1 MEDKYEAAK
10 LKERYLA
17 YLIDL
22 ILILFLSS
30 ILASAIGA
38 KPVVSKICIYYQ
50 YGVHKI
56 MGELSSNSGIRFI
69 ISYFI
74 ISLSYFFYEGYFG
87 YSLGKLIFKMNTAII
102 AGRKNLLSCIYRS
115 LIKSIP
121 PIAIIDA
128 LFAFKKRLK
137 QTLSER
143 KLGFIMV
150 RKKDIKI
157 TYVNYLLFAIV
168 FYYLPLLSLVIIAYF
183 FPWSQT
189 IPPSAPGTMKN
200 LKPSEGQLNLIFMN
214 NFSID
219 YQYYI
224 LGGLILLFSS
234 IIQVFGGAL
243 IPGKAMGDAL
253 LTYPSFVI
261 YGVFPHFFI
270 ETMGYVFGIMSGA
283 YTTSMLV
290 SLTEGYFER
299 KEVTYVG
306 NTILWYLKRVVIFAM
321 ISFLLLVIAAYV
333 ETYVTSYLLSHFY

>member
-1 MEDKYEAAK
+1 MSLDKEKYMPVS

-30 ILASAIGA
+30 ILASAMGA
-38 KPVVSKICIYYQ
+38 EPVVSKICVYYQ
-50 YGVHKI
+50 
-56 MGELSSNSGIRFI
+56 
-69 ISYFI
+69 YFI

-102 AGRKNLLSCIYRS
+102 AGRKNFWGSIYRS
-115 LIKSIP
+115 VVKSIP
-121 PIAIIDA
+121 PIAVIDA

-143 KLGFIMV
+143 KLGFIVV

-157 TYVNYLLFAIV
+157 TYVNYLLFAIF
-168 FYYLPLLSLVIIAYF
+168 FYYLPLLSLIIIAYF

-200 LKPSEGQLNLIFMN
+200 LKPSESQLNIIFIN

-224 LGGLILLFSS
+224 LGGLILLFNS
-234 IIQVFGGAL
+234 IIEVFGGAL
-243 IPGKAMGDAL
+243 ISGKAIGDAL
-253 LTYPSFVI
+253 LTYPSFVV

-283 YTTSMLV
+283 YITSMLI
-290 SLTEGYFER
+290 SLAEGYFER
-299 KEVTYVG
+299 KEATYVG
-306 NTILWYLKRVVIFAM
+306 NTILWHLKRVVIFGM
-321 ISFLLLVIAAYV
+321 ISILLLVIAAYV
-333 ETYVTSYLLSHFY
+333 ETYITSYLLSHFY